1 MKHKELYD
9 AIVFIGRFQPPHRA
23 HQEMFI
29 RALSMGKKLIILA
42 GSASQPRTIKNPWT
56 WRERAEMIYSVI
68 PVEHHSR
75 VKVRPLPDKK
85 PMDNQWA
92 KQVQDVVA
100 SLTDSTKIAILG
112 NKKDETSY
120 YLDMFPQ
127 WPLIEQH
134 DIDTMHATDVRDAY
148 FGNFEAFEAMEDD
161 LPEGIFEHMHA
172 FALTEKYQD
181 LVKEWKFYDNYHKQW
196 DWKRVLVD
204 LKTQLRTESKT
215 WITPVTKFAM
225 DAILAILEK
234 VNIAPYLINFVT
246 TDAIVIQSGHILLVK
261 RRAYPGKGLWALP
274 GGFLNTNETILA
286 GTLRELKEETKIDCP
301 LAVLRGSIGK
311 RDGKKSDAL
320 HVFDEPAPSLR
331 GRTITHATLFELTP
345 GPLPKVKG
353 SDDAEVAKWIPLTV
367 FDKMEDQMF
376 EDHYHI
382 AQYMIAKT

>member
-1 MKHKELYD
+1 MTKPVLNFNNVPYEYD

-23 HQEMFI
+23 HQTMFR
-29 RALSMGKKLIILA
+29 RALTMGKKLIILA
-42 GSASQPRTIKNPWT
+42 GSANQPRTKKNPWT

-68 PVEHHSR
+68 PAEHHSR

-100 SLTDSTKIAILG
+100 SLTDSTNIAILG
-112 NKKDETSY
+112 NKKDESSY

-134 DIDTMHATDVRDAY
+134 DIDTMHATDIRDAY
-148 FGNFEAFEAMEDD
+148 FGNFKVFEAMEDN

-181 LVKEWKFYDNYHKQW
+181 LVKEWNFYEQYRSQW
-196 DWKRVLVD
+196 D
-204 LKTQLRTESKT
+204 
-215 WITPVTKFAM
+215 A
-225 DAILAILEK
+225 
-234 VNIAPYLINFVT
+234 APYAVNFVT

-301 LAVLRGSIGK
+301 IAVLRGSIGK
-311 RDGKKSDAL
+311 RDGKKSDAV
-320 HVFDEPAPSLR
+320 HVFDEPGRSLR
-331 GRTITHATLFELTP
+331 GRTITHATLFELNP